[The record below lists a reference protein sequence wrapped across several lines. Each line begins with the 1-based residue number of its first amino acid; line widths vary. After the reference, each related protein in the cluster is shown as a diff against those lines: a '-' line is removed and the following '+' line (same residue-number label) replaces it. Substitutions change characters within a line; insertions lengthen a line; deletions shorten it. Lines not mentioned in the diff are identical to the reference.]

1 MNDITKLKFSA
12 QDYYFAALERK
23 TEAYYLHESGR
34 YALSMYI
41 SGLSIECIL
50 RAFKCIYDPT
60 SIFDEKHDLIKLLK
74 TSGLTEIGN
83 EEFRFKIF
91 KMVNRVFAVWRNN
104 FRFFSDSKMRL
115 YLKKIKRYRQIKG
128 DFLKYNS
135 KMLYEASSEIIK
147 RGASKWQTLKRK

>member
-1 MNDITKLKFSA
+1 MDKIATLRFNA
-12 QDYYFAALERK
+12 QDYYLTALERK
-23 TEAYYLHESGR
+23 EEAYYLHESGR

-41 SGLSIECIL
+41 SGLAIECIL
-50 RAFKCIYDPT
+50 RAFKCIHDPT

-83 EEFRFKIF
+83 EEFRIKIF

-115 YLKKIKRYRQIKG
+115 YLKKIKHDRRIKG

-135 KMLYEASSEIIK
+135 KMLFEASAEIIK